1 MGAMGAMG
9 GMGAMGAMGA
19 MMGVIGASDFESA
32 RNNSTIRGGLR
43 GVTVKFA

>member
-19 MMGVIGASDFESA
+19 AQGNPYMMPRMPGCV
-32 RNNSTIRGGLR
+32 
-43 GVTVKFA
+43 V